1 MENERVS
8 ITRLAQGA
16 IEERINLEVPKII
29 DNITDLNTKAGKK
42 RVLTITMEFTPD
54 ENRQHITMNTV
65 VKSKLEPTSAIQTAI
80 AVGFD
85 NTTGEQIAV
94 ELVPNIPG
102 QMYMDGGEQ
111 EQPKVIKLMR
121 A

>member
-16 IEERINLEVPKII
+16 IEERINLEVPKIL
-29 DNITDLNTKAGKK
+29 DNIADLNTEASKK
-42 RVLTITMEFTPD
+42 RTLTITLDFVPD
-54 ENRQHITMNTV
+54 KNRQNITLKAT
-65 VKSKLEPTSAIQTAI
+65 VKSKLEATNPIQTSI

-85 NTTGEQIAV
+85 HSTGEQIAV

-102 QMYMDGGEQ
+102 QMNMAGEEQ